1 MVEEYVKQ
9 IETRNEKKLLK
20 KVVVHV
26 GITRVYTKKRYDRKM
41 RSTHGP
47 ELRCTYIKTV
57 HQEGVNLK

>member
-20 KVVVHV
+20 KVVV
-26 GITRVYTKKRYDRKM
+26 GITRCVYIKKRYDRKM